1 MAFYLCFDLVLALA
15 LFLTGWGFVR
25 SQGRAARFLT
35 GYNRRDP
42 ADRVADEAAMCRA
55 YGRRMLAMAATFLLG
70 ALLDAF
76 WAPAGCALAWAAF
89 LAQLILL
96 LRLRTRWEDGS

>member
-1 MAFYLCFDLVLALA
+1 MRKTSPDAEAASYTKDQLL
-15 LFLTGWGFVR
+15 R
-25 SQGRAARFLT
+25 SKKYAAR
-35 GYNRRDP
+35 RD
-42 ADRVADEAAMCRA
+42 
-55 YGRRMLAMAATFLLG
+55 LLG